1 MDIVDVDSC
10 AEEFAWE
17 FGNAEAGLEAQLQS
31 RRVFCAE
38 EAAPHVNALSIYPP
52 TCPIPI

>member
-17 FGNAEAGLEAQLQS
+17 FGNAEAGLEAS
-31 RRVFCAE
+31 CRADAFFVRKK
-38 EAAPHVNALSIYPP
+38 PHRM
-52 TCPIPI
+52 